1 MKIRIS
7 ELRRLIKE
15 AVDSAA
21 PGRRMSDPYTMG
33 SFVEHPFIDPLN
45 DDDGWWE
52 QKHAEHQRDLE
63 LGPDATDAEYFG
75 LTDEEATV
83 PGKWHPSEGEPVDD
97 GDLYRLGESDGNE
110 ADSFRSTWFSRL
122 GLQRAGKEKFSI
134 KDPNRDPVTDEPICF
149 DCNLPGSD
157 CDCEPHGR
165 FE

>member
-15 AVDSAA
+15 AIDSTT
-21 PGRRMSDPYTMG
+21 PGYRMS
-33 SFVEHPFIDPLN
+33 
-45 DDDGWWE
+45 
-52 QKHAEHQRDLE
+52 QRDPDP
-63 LGPDATDAEYFG
+63 GHDATDADYFG

-97 GDLYRLGESDGNE
+97 EDLYRLGESDGDE
-110 ADSFRSTWFSRL
+110 ADSFRSPMRL
-122 GLQRAGKEKFSI
+122 NRSDRQRTGKERFSI
-134 KDPNRDPVTDEPICF
+134 KDQNRDPVTDEPICF